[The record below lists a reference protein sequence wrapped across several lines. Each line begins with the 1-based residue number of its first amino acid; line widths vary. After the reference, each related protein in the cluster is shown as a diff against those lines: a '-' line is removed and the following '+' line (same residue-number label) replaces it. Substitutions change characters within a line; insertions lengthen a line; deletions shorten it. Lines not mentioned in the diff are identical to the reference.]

1 MSLFSGQLKP
11 LVGVD
16 IGPSVIKMVE
26 LAHTS
31 SRGVGAYRLERFG
44 VGNVPDGAVDGRKVV
59 DAEALAGAIK
69 QTLKNAGIKAKRAA
83 AAVAGSSV
91 ITKTLSLPAGMGHR
105 ELEALVQ
112 LEADQYIP
120 YTLEEVK
127 IDFEVLGPSRNATE
141 NVDVLLAASHSENVD
156 ERVKVIRAS
165 GLEPVVIDVEAFAIA
180 NACEHLSGEWP
191 AADEE
196 VAVAIADVG
205 AYSTTVIVV
214 QQGRV
219 VYTREQNIGGNRLSE
234 DIQHRYGMSSDEAEV
249 AKRSGDLPDDY
260 SEFIRRPFLEM
271 LAQEIR
277 GALQFYHAAG
287 TGADVNRLFLTGGA
301 AAMPELARL
310 VSQHADIPAKVFN
323 PFGYM
328 EMAPSVHVNK
338 LKDMAPSLAV
348 ACGLAMRRFD
358 V

>member
-1 MSLFSGQLKP
+1 MSLFSGHQKA

-16 IGPSVIKMVE
+16 IGPSSIKLVE

-44 VGNVPDGAVDGRKVV
+44 VGDVPAGAVDGRHVA
-59 DAEALAGAIK
+59 DADALAAALK
-69 QTLKNAGIKAKRAA
+69 QALKGAGIKAKRAA

-91 ITKTLSLPAGMGHR
+91 ITKTLSLPAGMGER

-127 IDFEVLGPSRNATE
+127 IDFEVLGPSRNSAE

-156 ERVKVIRAS
+156 ERIKVLRIA
-165 GLEPVVIDVEAFAIA
+165 GLEPVVVDVEAFAIA

-191 AADEE
+191 PASEE

-205 AYSTTVIVV
+205 AFTTSVIVV

-219 VYTREQNIGGNRLSE
+219 VYTREQNIGGQRLTE
-234 DIQHRYGMSSDEAEV
+234 DIQNRYGMDAAAAES
-249 AKRSGDLPDDY
+249 AKRAGGLPEDY
-260 SEFIRRPFLEM
+260 VEFIRRPFLEM

-287 TGADVNRLFLTGGA
+287 TGEDVSRLFLTGGA
-301 AAMPELARL
+301 SASPELARL
-310 VSQHADIPAKVFN
+310 VSQHAGVPAKLFN
-323 PFGYM
+323 PFGNM
-328 EMAPSVHVNK
+328 EMAPSIHVNK
-338 LKDMAPSLAV
+338 LKELAPSLAV

-358 V
+358 A